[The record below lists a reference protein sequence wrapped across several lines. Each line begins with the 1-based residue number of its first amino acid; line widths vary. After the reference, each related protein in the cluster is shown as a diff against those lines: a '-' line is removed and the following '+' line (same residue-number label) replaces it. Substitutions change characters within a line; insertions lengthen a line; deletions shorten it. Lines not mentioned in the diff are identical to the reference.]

1 MGAASRMSH
10 CDRLTFLLLV
20 SSALLGIISPS
31 AALGIDDIAAGA
43 CPGSG
48 PTDARL
54 RCLTTAYAPLLK
66 FDSRE
71 TFFPSGV
78 DDFLPYMKLINEDGS
93 DISNQPQPLT
103 SSNLVYK
110 SETPLTTYLTT
121 IKPIKLLQEDQIDDR
136 FMRGRKPT
144 AQSPVPIYTSVVR
157 KQAGVYYDFVYY
169 AFYPYNQGKLVG
181 VQRFGNHVGDWEHV
195 TLRISFKNSMNPRLV
210 QAYSSQ
216 HSGGDCLTPS
226 NLTFVA
232 DTAHPILYVAR
243 GSHGTYNKPGRTVYA
258 KLLPTET
265 GIDGT
270 ELADDHDGGS
280 TVKWETWN
288 AVAVRVEGQPLAGD
302 YTFWGYNGRW
312 GNKEGQRMVL
322 GFHVLE
328 SGPDYPASHTVQFQ
342 LDNTAF
348 EDCVPSDS

>member
-1 MGAASRMSH
+1 MGAASRMS
-10 CDRLTFLLLV
+10 CGGRLTSLLLV
-20 SSALLGIISPS
+20 SSALLAIVSLS
-31 AALGIDDIAAGA
+31 AALSIDDIASGA

-54 RCLTTAYAPLLK
+54 ECLTIAYAPLLK

-78 DDFLPYMKLINEDGS
+78 DDFLPYMKLINQDGS
-93 DISNQPQPLT
+93 DILNQPQPLT
-103 SSNLVYK
+103 SSNLAYK
-110 SETPLTTYLTT
+110 SAQPLTTYLTT
-121 IKPIKLLQEDQIDDR
+121 IKPLGENQIDER

-144 AQSPVPIYTSVVR
+144 AQSPVPIYTSIVR
-157 KQAGVYYDFVYY
+157 KQADVYYDFVYY

-195 TLRISFKNSMNPRLV
+195 TLRISFKNSTNPRLV

-232 DTAHPILYVAR
+232 DTAHPILYVAQ

-258 KLLPTET
+258 MLLPTTT

-280 TVKWETWN
+280 TVEWATWN
-288 AVAVRVEGQPLAGD
+288 DVVVRVEGQPLASD

-312 GNKEGQRMVL
+312 GNREGPTMVL

-328 SGPDYPASHTVQFQ
+328 NGPDYPASHTVQFQ

-348 EDCVPSDS
+348 EDCEPSNS